1 MIVNIVSLFVIAVAR
16 QLSQHKNIE
25 KIHELIFFVRAL
37 IEDKGDSSVPSRVQS
52 KILDLVFRC
61 GVIPLSN
68 LQRTQCYIST
78 IFFITRQINIIRFC
92 RIGIRQHQRSTE
104 IFRAIIFTIRRAI
117 ISKLTYG
124 ARCICFL
131 WWSFG
136 LNIVY
141 TALTLQ
147 PEDMY
152 VTSSMNLEYFRIIE
166 SIGLT
171 LGSSRKIVA
180 PNM

>member
-1 MIVNIVSLFVIAVAR
+1 MIVNIVSLFIIAVAR

-78 IFFITRQINIIRFC
+78 IFFITRQININRFC
-92 RIGIRQHQRSTE
+92 GIGIRQHQRSTE
-104 IFRAIIFTIRRAI
+104 IFRAIIFTVFRAMIFTICRAI

-124 ARCICFL
+124 ARRICFL

-147 PEDMY
+147 PEDRY
-152 VTSSMNLEYFRIIE
+152 VTSSMNLE
-166 SIGLT
+166 
-171 LGSSRKIVA
+171 
-180 PNM
+180 